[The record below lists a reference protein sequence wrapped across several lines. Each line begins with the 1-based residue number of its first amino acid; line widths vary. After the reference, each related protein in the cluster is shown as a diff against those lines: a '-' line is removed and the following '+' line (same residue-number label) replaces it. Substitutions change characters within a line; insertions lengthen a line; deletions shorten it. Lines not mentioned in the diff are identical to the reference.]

1 MVPGRLALA
10 PTRDTRRASPDGTSM
25 QIIPELI
32 PTAIL
37 TVPFAVTLLALWFIL
52 FKPLLD
58 YLEEREGVSTRALA
72 EADHIRH
79 STASRMAEIE
89 GRLAAARKSATE
101 LRQDARARAQK
112 QEIAIVRAA
121 RVEADERVDA
131 AVAAIGQSRTSAS
144 TVLRNQ
150 ASDLARDLARQV
162 LGREI

>member
-1 MVPGRLALA
+1 
-10 PTRDTRRASPDGTSM
+10 M

-58 YLEEREGVSTRALA
+58 YLEEREAVTSKALA

-79 STASRMAEIE
+79 STTSRMAEIE
-89 GRLAAARKSATE
+89 GRLAEARKSATE
-101 LRQDARARAQK
+101 LRTAARASAQK
-112 QEIAIVRAA
+112 QEVAIVRAA
-121 RVEADERVDA
+121 RVDADQRVDA
-131 AVAAIGQSRTSAS
+131 AVAAIGESRSAAS
-144 TVLRNQ
+144 NTLRNQ
-150 ASDLARDLARQV
+150 ASELARDLARQV